1 MSRALDVVRLSGD
14 EYDDLMLSAQ
24 RYKWLRDY
32 SLQALQSGP
41 ICVMADLW
49 GKPLTRH
56 VGDDPGLGP
65 AMHITMDG
73 KELDFAIDD
82 AIERWKAGV
91 KK

>member
-1 MSRALDVVRLSGD
+1 MSRALDVVSLTGD

-32 SLQALQSGP
+32 SLQLLQRGP

-49 GKPLTRH
+49 GNPLTRH

-65 AMHITMDG
+65 AVHITLDG
-73 KELDFAIDD
+73 KELDSAIDD
-82 AIERWKAGV
+82 AIDSWKAGGS
-91 KK
+91 K